1 MIQNESHE
9 QKISRVTQELG
20 TALRQQA
27 KGKWGAVRTAGRGE
41 DRRYAWRFLQPG
53 ENGSHRFL
61 RVTHK
66 AMMQSPVPMLLEQ
79 LQTGRW
85 LDRLD
90 EGSETSLVLRSGG
103 RLHAAGGK

>member
-1 MIQNESHE
+1 M
-9 QKISRVTQELG
+9 
-20 TALRQQA
+20 
-27 KGKWGAVRTAGRGE
+27 
-41 DRRYAWRFLQPG
+41 
-53 ENGSHRFL
+53 
-61 RVTHK
+61 THK

-79 LQTGRW
+79 LQAGRW